1 MKADDLH
8 RLIWMSRP
16 LMQAAE
22 ACVDAGLRGTGLT
35 VRMRAVLEILH
46 VHGDQTVPEIAAKL
60 EIQRQYV
67 QLMCNETLESGFVA
81 QRVNPRHR
89 RSPILALTERGR
101 DVITAIIS
109 NELRLTDEIGANFS
123 DTEVSTA
130 LEVVLAV
137 TDALRKRVVA
147 GK

>member
-1 MKADDLH
+1 
-8 RLIWMSRP
+8 
-16 LMQAAE
+16 MQAAE
-22 ACVDAGLRGTGLT
+22 ACVDAGLQGTGLT

-46 VHGDQTVPEIAAKL
+46 VHGDQTVPDIAAKL

-67 QLMCNETLESGFVA
+67 QLMCNETLESGFVE
-81 QRVNPRHR
+81 QRANPRHR

-101 DVITAIIS
+101 ELISAIIS
-109 NELRLTDEIGANFS
+109 KELRLTEEIGAGLS

-137 TDALRKRVVA
+137 TDALRKRA
-147 GK
+147 SGEK

>member
-1 MKADDLH
+1 
-8 RLIWMSRP
+8 
-16 LMQAAE
+16 
-22 ACVDAGLRGTGLT
+22 
-35 VRMRAVLEILH
+35 MRAVLEILH
-46 VHGDQTVPEIAAKL
+46 VHGDQTVPDIAAKL

-109 NELRLTDEIGANFS
+109 NELRLTEEIGVHFS

-137 TDALRKRVVA
+137 TEALRKRA
-147 GK
+147 SGEK